1 MLLILITVLNFVIA
15 NSLKVTMFNSDL
27 IKKSNNE
34 EKELIII
41 RHGRTEMNEQLSIQE
56 WGSDNFVDKRLFDTK
71 LTVTGV
77 RQAQKVNQEIISKSL
92 GEIDLLISSPLSR
105 TLQTAELVFKDIPV
119 NTNLVLPLAR
129 ERLYLSS
136 DQGIKKSELLL
147 NFPDW
152 NYSNIIND
160 TPWWYT
166 PKDSLYKEWR
176 PPGDYACPGEPED
189 VFRARMI
196 ALREW
201 IAERPE
207 KVIVLVTHWGVARA
221 LTGQSLNNCEVQR
234 FPFPSL
240 LKEPFI
246 DP

>member
-105 TLQTAELVFKDIPV
+105 TLQTAELVFKGTHFLQMHICICIYFAFIHIV
-119 NTNLVLPLAR
+119 YICLCGMYIYILISVVHS
-129 ERLYLSS
+129 YI
-136 DQGIKKSELLL
+136 GIH
-147 NFPDW
+147 
-152 NYSNIIND
+152 
-160 TPWWYT
+160 T
-166 PKDSLYKEWR
+166 
-176 PPGDYACPGEPED
+176 
-189 VFRARMI
+189 
-196 ALREW
+196 
-201 IAERPE
+201 
-207 KVIVLVTHWGVARA
+207 
-221 LTGQSLNNCEVQR
+221 
-234 FPFPSL
+234 
-240 LKEPFI
+240 
-246 DP
+246 